1 MLRFFGL
8 AAVLTVLVAVL
19 PAASV
24 AANHQTFTDA
34 VGDDSQGYAPDITAV
49 DVAATDE
56 GGIVFKVLIN
66 EQGGGFFVGDTLE
79 VLLNTD
85 DNASTGNQG
94 AESGLFVFTNTGRLD
109 YEFCNFNSDGTRTC
123 STYASGTA
131 SDVKTA
137 TNSHVV
143 TFSNSYRNWTII
155 SLSVVGLYTNPQNPG
170 AGTFADNAP
179 DHGQYVFNLNND
191 PDGDG
196 ITGTGERCPTYRGG
210 KLDRDGDGCP
220 PKLPPPAYNWAG
232 GRVSGSVATFD
243 RIGVTN
249 AQSAVTVTARFV
261 GLVSRR
267 RGSGALPRVPR
278 HRFPVN
284 SRVILIYTNPNY
296 FGSYKILRITRAGS
310 LTTLARGCTPP
321 GSLNLISCPKL

>member
-49 DVAATDE
+49 DIAATDE

-85 DNASTGNQG
+85 NNASTGNQG

-131 SDVKTA
+131 SDVKTG

-143 TFSNSYRNWTII
+143 TFSNSYSNWTII
-155 SLSVVGLYTNPQNPG
+155 SLSVVGLYTDPQNPG
-170 AGTFADNAP
+170 AGTFADHAP
-179 DHGQYVFNLNND
+179 DHGQYVFDLNND

-196 ITGTGERCPTYRGG
+196 TTGTAERCPTYRGG

-220 PKLPPPAYNWAG
+220 PRLPAPTYNWGG
-232 GRVSGSVATFD
+232 GRSFGSYVTYD

-249 AQSAVTVTARFV
+249 AASGVTVTARFA
-261 GLVSRR
+261 GFATRR
-267 RGSGALPRVPR
+267 RGSGQLPGVRGR
-278 HRFPVN
+278 HFPVN
-284 SRVILIYTNPNY
+284 SRVTLIYTNPNY
-296 FGSYKILRITRAGS
+296 FGSYSKIRILRSGG

-321 GSLNLISCPKL
+321 GSLNLIACPKR